1 MLHWDRSARGPRVP
15 VTRRVLS
22 VFVVGALVGAA
33 IASAVALSVASSPSN
48 ATTSRGDYLALGDSV
63 SFGYR
68 ESNTLPPPVYTDP
81 ADFTGFPEDVA
92 GALGMNVTNAACRGA
107 SSGQLLH
114 SDVSAL
120 GCPLHVPYT
129 GTQVGFATRF
139 LSSHPATTLV
149 TLMIG
154 INDALQCQADT
165 RDHCASELTHVLTE
179 LSENVATILTQIRD
193 HYAGTI
199 VVVNYYPLT
208 YNGADYSASVNH
220 AVDEA
225 AAPFHVRVANGWS
238 AFVTAAAPA
247 GGDECAA
254 GLLTQ
259 LVSGGCGI
267 HPSPSG
273 QALLALSVEE
283 AIRADT
289 TTTTSTP
296 PATCPKGWRVG
307 LDGKCVAG

>member
-1 MLHWDRSARGPRVP
+1 M
-15 VTRRVLS
+15 TRRVLWT
-22 VFVVGALVGAA
+22 FVIGALVGAA

-68 ESNTLPPPVYTDP
+68 EANTLPPPVYADP

-92 GALGMNVTNAACRGA
+92 GALGMDVTNAACRGA

-114 SDVSAL
+114 TDVSAL
-120 GCPLHVPYT
+120 GCPLHVTYT
-129 GTQVGFATRF
+129 GTQMGFATQF
-139 LSSHPATTLV
+139 LRSHPSTTLV

-165 RDHCASELTHVLTE
+165 RDHCASELPHVLTE
-179 LSENVATILTQIRD
+179 LSANVTTILTEIRA
-193 HYAGTI
+193 HYSGTV

-208 YNGADYSASVNH
+208 YNGDDFSASVNQ
-220 AVDEA
+220 AVDQA
-225 AAPFHVRVANGWS
+225 AAPFHARVANGWS
-238 AFVTAAAPA
+238 AFTTAAAGA
-247 GGDECAA
+247 GGNECAA
-254 GLLTQ
+254 GLLTH
-259 LVSGGCGI
+259 LVGGGCGI

-283 AIRADT
+283 AIRADA
-289 TTTTSTP
+289 TTTSTQ
-296 PATCPKGWRVG
+296 PATCPKGWRMG
-307 LDGKCVAG
+307 MDGKCVAG